1 MIWVFIMVFI
11 RCFIYLSMALLV
23 SFIVVRNI
31 YALIHFN
38 LGVSFYINSDDVRFI
53 VIPSLIISVFIAGIA
68 LYNRR

>member
-1 MIWVFIMVFI
+1 MIGIFIIVFI

-23 SFIVVRNI
+23 SFVVVRNI

-38 LGVSFYINSDDVRFI
+38 LEVSFYINSDDVRFI

-68 LYNRR
+68 LDNRR

>member
-1 MIWVFIMVFI
+1 MIGIFIIVFI

-23 SFIVVRNI
+23 SFVVVRNI

-38 LGVSFYINSDDVRFI
+38 LEVSFYINSDDVRFI
-53 VIPSLIISVFIAGIA
+53 VIPSLIISVFIVGIA

>member
-1 MIWVFIMVFI
+1 MIGIFIIVFI

-23 SFIVVRNI
+23 SFVVVRNI

-38 LGVSFYINSDDVRFI
+38 LEVSFYINSDDVRFI

-68 LYNRR
+68 LYIRR

>member
-1 MIWVFIMVFI
+1 MIRVFIIVFI
-11 RCFIYLSMALLV
+11 KCFIYLSMALLV
-23 SFIVVRNI
+23 SFVVRNI

-38 LGVSFYINSDDVRFI
+38 LGASFYINSDDVRFI

>member
-38 LGVSFYINSDDVRFI
+38 LGVSFFFFFDDIRFI
-53 VIPSLIISVFIAGIA
+53 VIPSLIISVFIAGVA